1 MYLNAEWITFR
12 IMYIKV
18 KGLFN
23 LFIILIL
30 SLFLD
35 SDPRFV
41 PIKECFVNKITLL
54 ELPLE
59 TKNDGVKIY

>member
-1 MYLNAEWITFR
+1 MYLNGEWIIFQ
-12 IMYIKV
+12 IMYITAKD
-18 KGLFN
+18 LFN

-41 PIKECFVNKITLL
+41 PIKECFVNKIMLL

>member
-1 MYLNAEWITFR
+1 
-12 IMYIKV
+12 MYITA